1 MLHDASTFPCVAQMK
16 WLTATNDSSRT
27 SAKITF
33 WFCHKNYFS
42 FSSDFVY
49 EQFTCGKAGRQEA
62 TKDTQVTQ
70 SNEPWYEADEFV
82 SIAIAGDNWE
92 GENAIESMSRVAFII
107 TFRTPNRLCNV
118 PIICRAQLEN
128 YSYCIRLGQKYH
140 DKNVY
145 FIKEQLFALWQ

>member
-1 MLHDASTFPCVAQMK
+1 MTRQHFHVWRKWNGSLRQMIHRERLQK
-16 WLTATNDSSRT
+16 SLSDFVI
-27 SAKITF
+27 KII
-33 WFCHKNYFS
+33 FS

-70 SNEPWYEADEFV
+70 SNEPRYEADEFV

-92 GENAIESMSRVAFII
+92 GENAIKSMSRVAFII